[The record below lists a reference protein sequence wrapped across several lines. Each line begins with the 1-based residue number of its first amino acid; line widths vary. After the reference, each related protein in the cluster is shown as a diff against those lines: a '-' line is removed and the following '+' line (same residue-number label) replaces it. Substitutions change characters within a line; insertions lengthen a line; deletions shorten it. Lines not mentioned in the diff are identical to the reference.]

1 MLYFYHI
8 YIIYIINLLH
18 FYNFYKK
25 YLAKYINNN
34 ISKTEQNLNIEIYKR
49 STNFYKRDARY
60 HKII

>member
-1 MLYFYHI
+1 MLYSYHI

-25 YLAKYINNN
+25 CLAKYINSN
-34 ISKTEQNLNIEIYKR
+34 ISKTEQNLNIEIYKI
-49 STNFYKRDARY
+49 STNFYKGDARY